1 LSNRMSDWGGFS
13 DAELRHLRSGGDA
26 NPTSAKPKST
36 ASKSSKKA
44 LAAKKTSKPKPAKK
58 LPEEALFP
66 TSTSSNAAK
75 KETKEE
81 IQVHKIDTS
90 SKEDEMPD
98 FIEEEV
104 VEQKKK
110 MDIME
115 VEKAQ
120 REMEEKN
127 KRRRAALSQEILSRQ
142 KKAALESKM
151 LATIQEELVKLDNL
165 LNADVA
171 VLRDQIDTACFE
183 FSEANRRFQTAEK
196 EYVDSKFDLQK
207 KTETKDS
214 LTEHL
219 MNLIQANE
227 ERKQKKL
234 EELTFKLSM
243 DPEIVAKREAEA
255 AEKLKLEEEAKQKAI
270 AEARKKAAEEA
281 ENAKEAD
288 ATAEIKEETTS
299 TSSPA
304 PQEISRE
311 QTPEQD
317 LSEPVADTQSS

>member
-1 LSNRMSDWGGFS
+1 
-13 DAELRHLRSGGDA
+13 
-26 NPTSAKPKST
+26 
-36 ASKSSKKA
+36 
-44 LAAKKTSKPKPAKK
+44 
-58 LPEEALFP
+58 
-66 TSTSSNAAK
+66 
-75 KETKEE
+75 
-81 IQVHKIDTS
+81 
-90 SKEDEMPD
+90 
-98 FIEEEV
+98 
-104 VEQKKK
+104 
-110 MDIME
+110 
-115 VEKAQ
+115 
-120 REMEEKN
+120 
-127 KRRRAALSQEILSRQ
+127 
-142 KKAALESKM
+142 
-151 LATIQEELVKLDNL
+151 
-165 LNADVA
+165 
-171 VLRDQIDTACFE
+171 
-183 FSEANRRFQTAEK
+183 
-196 EYVDSKFDLQK
+196 
-207 KTETKDS
+207 
-214 LTEHL
+214 

-288 ATAEIKEETTS
+288 AIAEIKEETTS